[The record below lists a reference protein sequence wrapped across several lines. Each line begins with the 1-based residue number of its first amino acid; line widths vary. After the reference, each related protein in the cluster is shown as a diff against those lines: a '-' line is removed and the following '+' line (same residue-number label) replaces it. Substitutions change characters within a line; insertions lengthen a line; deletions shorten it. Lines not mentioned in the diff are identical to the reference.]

1 MPPQAQRRSASGFLV
16 GGMACSIWTGSDI
29 YIHIDFMTGS
39 RVTKAT
45 VTKCD
50 GTLIISSDY
59 ADFILSK
66 HQILQ
71 TGASL

>member
-16 GGMACSIWTGSDI
+16 GGMACSIWSGSDI

-45 VTKCD
+45 VTKCA
-50 GTLIISSDY
+50 LIISSDY